1 MTNLKLININNQI
14 QDDKKLILKGLL
26 NKKQKYLLP
35 KYFYDE
41 KGSKLFNKITN
52 LKEYYPTNKE
62 LEILGNLQKEIRK
75 KLPINSTIV
84 EFGSGSNKKI
94 NKFIKSLSEPKEYIP
109 IDISKEY
116 LFENASIIA
125 KKSYVRKALKGFQKN
140 FIKKSKLVVVEGRDI
155 GSKIM
160 PNADLKLFFTC
171 STKEKAKRRLK
182 EFKNLNTEITLK
194 KVEKALIQR
203 DKEDTKRK
211 ISPLI
216 MTKNAVLV
224 DTTKLTIKQMEAK
237 LINLVKNSI
246 KKKYGNL

>member
-1 MTNLKLININNQI
+1 MKIN
-14 QDDKKLILKGLL
+14 
-26 NKKQKYLLP
+26 
-35 KYFYDE
+35 
-41 KGSKLFNKITN
+41 
-52 LKEYYPTNKE
+52 
-62 LEILGNLQKEIRK
+62 
-75 KLPINSTIV
+75 
-84 EFGSGSNKKI
+84 NKKI
-94 NKFIKSLSEPKEYIP
+94 EFKIAADGSSASGKTTGGKLIAKKLKMKFLSSGALYRFCALKTLENKNKYNVKFINKIANSITLKKLQNKKLYSPEVARLS
-109 IDISKEY
+109 
-116 LFENASIIA
+116 SIIA
-125 KKSYVRKALKGFQKN
+125 KKPYVRKALKVFQKN

-155 GSKIM
+155 GTKIM

-171 STKEKAKRRLK
+171 SIKEKAKRRLK
-182 EFKNLNTEITLK
+182 EFKNLNKNISLK

-237 LINLVKNSI
+237 LTNLVKNSI

>member
-1 MTNLKLININNQI
+1 MRKLNKRIEFKIAADGSSASGKTTGGKLIAKKLNMKFLSSGTLYRFCALKVLENKNKYNLKFINKVANSITL
-14 QDDKKLILKGLL
+14 KKL
-26 NKKQKYLLP
+26 
-35 KYFYDE
+35 E
-41 KGSKLFNKITN
+41 
-52 LKEYYPTNKE
+52 NKE
-62 LEILGNLQKEIRK
+62 LYSPEVAR
-75 KLPINSTIV
+75 
-84 EFGSGSNKKI
+84 
-94 NKFIKSLSEPKEYIP
+94 LS
-109 IDISKEY
+109 
-116 LFENASIIA
+116 SIIA
-125 KKSYVRKALKGFQKN
+125 KKPYVRKALKSFQKN
-140 FIKKSKLVVVEGRDI
+140 FIKNYKLVVVEGRDI

-182 EFKNLNTEITLK
+182 EFKHLDKKITLK
-194 KVEKALIQR
+194 QVEKALILR

-237 LINLVKNSI
+237 LANLVKKSI

>member
-1 MTNLKLININNQI
+1 MKFLSSGTLYRFCALKALENKNKYNLKFINKIANSI
-14 QDDKKLILKGLL
+14 TLKKL
-26 NKKQKYLLP
+26 
-35 KYFYDE
+35 E
-41 KGSKLFNKITN
+41 
-52 LKEYYPTNKE
+52 NKE
-62 LEILGNLQKEIRK
+62 LYNPEVAR
-75 KLPINSTIV
+75 
-84 EFGSGSNKKI
+84 
-94 NKFIKSLSEPKEYIP
+94 LS
-109 IDISKEY
+109 
-116 LFENASIIA
+116 SIIA
-125 KKSYVRKALKGFQKN
+125 KKPYVRKALKSFQKN

-182 EFKNLNTEITLK
+182 EFKHLNKKITLK
-194 KVEKALIQR
+194 QVEKALIQR

-224 DTTKLTIKQMEAK
+224 DTTKLTVKQMEAK
-237 LINLVKNSI
+237 LNNLVKNSI